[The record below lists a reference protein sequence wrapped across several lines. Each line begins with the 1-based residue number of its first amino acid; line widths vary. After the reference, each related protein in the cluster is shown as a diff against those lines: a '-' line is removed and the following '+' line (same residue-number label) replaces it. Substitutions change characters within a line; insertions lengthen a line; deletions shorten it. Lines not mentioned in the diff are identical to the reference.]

1 MADGYEFMEYEFIEY
16 EVTDPVATIRLNR
29 PERLNALT
37 YPLMVELR
45 DAVDRAAAD
54 PAVVGIVITGN
65 GRGFC
70 AGLDSADL
78 VAVTSGSGGGDRREP
93 ADGEVPGLFTYLL
106 SVPKPVIAAVNG
118 AAAGGGVVLATM
130 CDVRFASP
138 AAAFVTVF
146 GQRGLL
152 SEHGTTWTIPR
163 LVGTGRAL
171 DLLWSSRRV
180 GGEEAARIGLVE
192 YLVEPGD
199 LVTAAQDY
207 VRLLAATVSPASMAD
222 TKELVYRHA
231 GAPWEDA
238 LREAERAPVGCHRPP
253 RQQGGRSV
261 VPREAPPDVPASG
274 FLTGLTTCR
283 HPCERWPICD
293 ICHAVNV

>member
-1 MADGYEFMEYEFIEY
+1 MADTYEFIEY
-16 EVTDPVATIRLNR
+16 EVIDPVATIRLNR

-37 YPLMVELR
+37 YPLMSELR
-45 DAVDRAAAD
+45 NAVDRAATD

-78 VAVTSGSGGGDRREP
+78 VAVTSGNGGGDRSEP
-93 ADGEVPGLFTYLL
+93 TDGEVPGLFTYLL

-118 AAAGGGVVLATM
+118 PAAGGGVVLATM
-130 CDVRFASP
+130 CDVRFATP
-138 AAAFVTVF
+138 AATFISVF
-146 GQRGLL
+146 GQRGLI

-171 DLLWSSRRV
+171 DMLWSSRRI

-192 YLVEPGD
+192 YLVTEGD

-238 LREAERAPVGCHRPP
+238 LRETNVRQWDAIDRPDSKEGITSFLEKRPP
-253 RQQGGRSV
+253 AF
-261 VPREAPPDVPASG
+261 PRLGA
-274 FLTGLTTCR
+274 
-283 HPCERWPICD
+283 
-293 ICHAVNV
+293 